1 MIERAESKILR
12 SLDLVKFVQQQRM
25 QTLAILALLT
35 PPQLQLINRR
45 SEMRIHETSDLEISD
60 IQKERAVPN
69 IIRDVQRRMTEKVFN
84 NSSNNPVD

>member
-45 SEMRIHETSDLEISD
+45 SEMRIHETSDLENND

-69 IIRDVQRRMTEKVFN
+69 IIRDVQRRMIEKIFN